1 MTGGKRREEEE
12 RAKLRVRRH
21 LHVTVDEAN
30 YTYFPEKKPVDF
42 HSSDLHQRV
51 AVYARVSTGS
61 IGQVSSFELQKE
73 YYKKF
78 VTCRPNWELVQ
89 IYADSGVS
97 GTSLRHRDAFNRM
110 IADCKAGKI
119 DLIITKNVSRF
130 ARNLILCIQ
139 IVQDLAGLDPP
150 VCVFFESEQIFS
162 LDETSNEALTFL
174 AHMAEKESHIRS
186 RSMEASL
193 RMRLDHGIPLTPKLL
208 GYTHDSEGNL
218 TVNPKEAPTVKLAF
232 YMCLYGYST
241 QEIADTFNSLG
252 RKSYLENVKW
262 TASGVAGILRNER
275 HCGDVLT
282 RKTYTPNYRDHLA
295 KKNRGQR
302 PRSWY
307 KNHHEAIVSRDDYAA
322 VQKILDN
329 ARYGARQVLP
339 VLRVIKEGS
348 LRGFAVIHPRWAGFG
363 PGDYLSASQAAPWN
377 ETPASQ
383 IEANTGDFDLR
394 GFEVT
399 RGEFLRPAH
408 LPAVRFGGRQVHFNA
423 ACVRALGGQEY
434 AALLIDPVRKR
445 FAVRPAGEKDRCAVR
460 VSTVQREVRRPR
472 TVAATAFLST
482 VFQLFG
488 WNSAYQYRISGSLWK
503 NGHETVCVFRAEDA
517 EVRLPV
523 QMLSGGSQP
532 LFSAG
537 RYVRA
542 VPESWTA
549 AFGRPFYAH
558 QSESLRCPEGLACG
572 GEPVETGEKLQVTGR
587 EELRR
592 YIRQELREPQPKE
605 AADG

>member
-1 MTGGKRREEEE
+1 M
-12 RAKLRVRRH
+12 L
-21 LHVTVDEAN
+21 N
-30 YTYFPEKKPVDF
+30 
-42 HSSDLHQRV
+42 
-51 AVYARVSTGS
+51 
-61 IGQVSSFELQKE
+61 
-73 YYKKF
+73 
-78 VTCRPNWELVQ
+78 
-89 IYADSGVS
+89 
-97 GTSLRHRDAFNRM
+97 
-110 IADCKAGKI
+110 
-119 DLIITKNVSRF
+119 
-130 ARNLILCIQ
+130 
-139 IVQDLAGLDPP
+139 
-150 VCVFFESEQIFS
+150 
-162 LDETSNEALTFL
+162 
-174 AHMAEKESHIRS
+174 
-186 RSMEASL
+186 
-193 RMRLDHGIPLTPKLL
+193 
-208 GYTHDSEGNL
+208 
-218 TVNPKEAPTVKLAF
+218 
-232 YMCLYGYST
+232 
-241 QEIADTFNSLG
+241 
-252 RKSYLENVKW
+252 
-262 TASGVAGILRNER
+262 
-275 HCGDVLT
+275 
-282 RKTYTPNYRDHLA
+282 RKTYTPNYSDHLS
-295 KKNRGQR
+295 KKKRGQR

-329 ARYGARQVLP
+329 ARYRARQVLP

-383 IEANTGDFDLR
+383 IEANAGDFDLR

-592 YIRQELREPQPKE
+592 YIRQELRELQPKE